1 MNNSFLKEE
10 NMAISSLL
18 QNLQNNQESSNNR
31 LSLDSIFDEDL
42 EVLLPEKYG
51 IFPDT
56 NDTSY
61 LGKILSY
68 LGRIDFIDKN
78 YSPKF
83 LLGSSRLAA
92 LKFYGKDAIWK
103 DSLETDDVIDI
114 ASNKKVVFG
123 DLDIDVAFKTNKQNI
138 VNAINKLDPITFFAK
153 VHTEIHIAIRIGS
166 KVIQVDLVDISKNS
180 DALPFLQKSSFLDLS
195 NNIKGVFSIAL
206 LRAVIN
212 NMDISKENTISSILS
227 FANSNKQSDFS
238 QNLFNKMNNGFIP
251 SKIKFSLGN
260 DGLRLVLV
268 LKKENREE
276 KINLDLDPRVDYK
289 NLNILAQTI
298 LQNKNAT
305 ASDIFHASKLAEFIK
320 NNKQDK
326 INFIWNDFLK
336 YCEEKV
342 KAGISEKEFKLGIEA
357 IKNLLGLNKNNSI
370 SIKTTPQ
377 KTLFEGKQSIGR
389 FLGTNEF
396 GNITIFEILKTLV
409 QETNNQGKENFYLNL
424 ATTPNIDLVE
434 KVDALYCSF
443 GIDRSGLFFM
453 ESSNSGPVYER
464 TVNKKFGFNKDLLSS
479 FKYLS
484 KDNKFQII
492 LKKIFSLM
500 GAFKYEAEL
509 FPVLTHQGDEQN
521 NIIFVATKYKRNKF
535 GKFGAFVV
543 FKSLLWND
551 TSFSWYRP
559 EQNINETM
567 LKTLKSNGEQNKNN
581 WKIYTN
587 DEDMKIDA
595 TILVNLGA
603 TLSSYLSSEHLFQ
616 IGLSILKS
624 RSRQNERQQ
633 LVNELDKVKKQFQD
647 TLDEYANNTPS
658 RLGNKLTPVEGV
670 ILRIKASNGD
680 IYEIKGTSEVFKA
693 QKELLW
699 EDRTNILNI
708 ENDFEEQ
715 IIKNVLSL
723 NLSSG
728 WRAQLNSI
736 IKRIAETFEPISDNP
751 KNEFIEFLIPYVVQ
765 KEIDYET
772 IKSRLIFLLE
782 EFEGE
787 YSEFLE
793 HFKQHKIHFDIDTIR
808 KTKEYFT
815 AFKNKFDKIKNLIH
829 SPLQGIPFYK
839 RIFGEVLGTRIDKII
854 NFDFIEQENNENE
867 SRPKVI
873 IWNGRAQ
880 PWHKGHDMMIQ
891 KGKTFLDALGA
902 DKILIMIIKGQDHL
916 TNNEQNPLNEK
927 EQLALIYSLYKNDPK
942 VEIYNKFPKSSF
954 IKDIADHVYSTR

>member
-1 MNNSFLKEE
+1 
-10 NMAISSLL
+10 MAISSLL

-42 EVLLPEKYG
+42 EVILPEKYG

-68 LGRIDFIDKN
+68 LGRIGFIDKN

-114 ASNKKVVFG
+114 ASNKKTVFG
-123 DLDIDVAFKTNKQNI
+123 DLDIDVVFLTNKQNI
-138 VNAINKLDPITFFAK
+138 VDAINKLDPETFFAK
-153 VHTEIHIAIRIGS
+153 GHTEIHIAIRLGS
-166 KVIQVDLVDISKNS
+166 RVIQIDLVDMSKNS
-180 DALPFLQKSSFLDLS
+180 NALPFLQKSSFLDLT

-238 QNLFNKMNNGFIP
+238 QSLFKKMNNGFIP
-251 SKIKFSLGN
+251 SKVRFSLGN
-260 DGLRLVLV
+260 DGLRLILV
-268 LKKENREE
+268 LKKENKKE
-276 KINLDLDPRVDYK
+276 KLNIDLDPRVDYK
-289 NLNILAQTI
+289 NLDILAQTI

-326 INFIWNDFLK
+326 IKFIWDDFLK

-342 KAGISEKEFKLGIEA
+342 KVGITEEEFKLGTEA
-357 IKNLLGLNKNNSI
+357 IKKLLGINTNNSI
-370 SIKTTPQ
+370 SIKTEPQ

-396 GNITIFEILKTLV
+396 GNITTFEILRTLV
-409 QETNNQGKENFYLNL
+409 QETNNEGKESFYLNL

-443 GIDRSGLFFM
+443 GIDRTGLFFM

-464 TVNKKFGFNKDLLSS
+464 TVNKKFGFNKDLLAS

-484 KDNKFQII
+484 KDNKFQVI

-535 GKFGAFVV
+535 GKYGAFVV

-567 LKTLKSNGEQNKNN
+567 LKTLKNNGEQNKNN
-581 WKIYTN
+581 WRIYTN
-587 DEDMKIDA
+587 DDDMKIDA
-595 TILVNLGA
+595 SILINLGP
-603 TLSSYLSSEHLFQ
+603 TLSSYLSTEHLFE

-633 LVNELDKVKKQFQD
+633 LINEIDKVKTQLQN
-647 TLDEYANNTPS
+647 TLDQYANNTS
-658 RLGNKLTPVEGV
+658 SKLGNKTTAVEGV
-670 ILRIKASNGD
+670 VLRIKASNGD

-693 QKELLW
+693 EKEILW
-699 EDRTNILNI
+699 EDRTNILNL
-708 ENDFEEQ
+708 ENNFEEQ
-715 IIKNVLSL
+715 VIKDVLGL
-723 NLSSG
+723 KLSSG
-728 WRAQLNSI
+728 WRAQLNSL
-736 IKRIAETFEPISDNP
+736 IKRAAESFEPTSNDP
-751 KNEFIEFLIPYVVQ
+751 KNEFIEYIIPHIIH

-772 IKSRLIFLLE
+772 LKSRLIFVLE

-787 YSEFLE
+787 YNEFLE
-793 HFKQHKIHFDIDTIR
+793 HFKHHKTHFDIDTIR
-808 KTKEYFT
+808 KTKEYFS

-829 SPLQGIPFYK
+829 SPLQGISFYK
-839 RIFGEVLGTRIDKII
+839 RVFGEILGTRIDKII
-854 NFDFIEQENNENE
+854 NFDFVEQENNNENNN
-867 SRPKVI
+867 RPKVI
-873 IWNGRAQ
+873 LWNGRAQ
-880 PWHKGHDMMIQ
+880 PWHKGHDAMIQ
-891 KGKTFLDALGA
+891 KGKHFLDALGA

-916 TNNEQNPLNEK
+916 NNNDQNPLNEK
-927 EQLALIYSLYKNDPK
+927 EQLALIYSLYKDDPK
-942 VEIYNKFPKSSF
+942 VEVYNKFPKSSF